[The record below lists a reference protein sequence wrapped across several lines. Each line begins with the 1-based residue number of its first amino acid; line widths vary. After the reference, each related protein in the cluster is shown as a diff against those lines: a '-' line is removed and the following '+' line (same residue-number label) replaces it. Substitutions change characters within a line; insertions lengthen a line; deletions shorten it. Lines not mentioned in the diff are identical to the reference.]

1 MAKSIKS
8 ELKNLVIAGI
18 VSPDIAVDIENYFNK
33 NANQSQNKLVA
44 IFGILGAIL
53 CGLGI
58 ILILAHNW
66 DDLSM
71 VAKSFISF
79 VPLFTGQFFCG
90 FSLFKKNENI
100 AWRESSS
107 VFLFFAIGA
116 SISLIA
122 QIYNISG
129 DFDAFVLTW
138 SVLALPLVYCLRS
151 SMVSLLYIIG
161 ITVYCCNTNYFIYPQ
176 PPINYWYFLL
186 LLGVAPHYF
195 NLLKT
200 KTSSN
205 FTWFHNWFL
214 CISILI
220 SIAVFSTDNHKTIYV
235 IYTSML
241 AIFYFIG
248 KFDYFESQNLKTNS
262 FYILGKLGTI
272 FMLFLFSFQTFW
284 SSTLDNQQ
292 YQYTFFQKDVVAA
305 IFLFSIAA
313 GLLIHKTKK
322 RPLHHFHIVEI
333 VFILS
338 AFFVTFGISM
348 VIVANILILIFGI
361 TEIKRGTKIDNFGI
375 LNYGLSIITILVLC
389 RFFDTDFSFAIRGLL
404 FLAVGCGFFFTNYL
418 MLKKRKHD
426 DN

>member
-8 ELKNLVIAGI
+8 ELKNLVTAGI
-18 VSPDIAVDIENYFNK
+18 VSTEIARDIETYFNK
-33 NANQSQNKLVA
+33 NESQSQNKLVA

-79 VPLFTGQFFCG
+79 LPLLIGQFFCG
-90 FSLFKKNENI
+90 FSIYKKNESI

-129 DFDAFVLTW
+129 DFDSFVLTW
-138 SVLALPLVYCLRS
+138 SILALPLVYCLRS

-161 ITVYCCNTNYFIYPQ
+161 ITVYCCHTNYFIYPK

-186 LLGVAPHYF
+186 LVGVAPHYF

-220 SIAVFSTDNHKTIYV
+220 SLGVFSTDSQNTTCV
-235 IYTSML
+235 MYTSML
-241 AIFYFIG
+241 AVFYFLG
-248 KFDYFESQNLKTNS
+248 KFEFFESQNLKTNS
-262 FYILGKLGTI
+262 YYILGKLGTI
-272 FMLFLFSFQTFW
+272 FMLFLFSFKTFW
-284 SSTLDNQQ
+284 SSAFDNQT
-292 YQYTFFQKDVVAA
+292 YLYAFFQKDVVAA
-305 IFLFSIAA
+305 IFLFSFAL
-313 GLLIHKTKK
+313 GLLLQKSKK
-322 RPLHHFHIVEI
+322 RTLKHFHIVEI
-333 VFILS
+333 VFILT
-338 AFFVTFGISM
+338 ALFVTFSISM
-348 VIVANILILIFGI
+348 VIVSNILILIFGI
-361 TEIKRGTKIDNFGI
+361 TEIKRGTKSDNFGI
-375 LNYGLSIITILVLC
+375 LNYGLAIITILVLC

-404 FLAVGCGFFFTNYL
+404 FLMVGCGFFFTNYL